1 MDGRFKEDDLLGLG
15 AAING
20 SENLT
25 GMSIHLNE
33 SQKSSLFRL
42 LSDDDPSTL
51 ILVKRQLLED
61 GADSVPELENWL
73 KEVQGSPV
81 ERHLSEVLGRL
92 KKGHCHQEFL
102 EFCARANLVTD
113 VDLEE
118 ASFLLASTEYPSTD
132 MTRYR
137 RELDEIAE
145 EIRQQIAQRGHPSE
159 IRALSFVLH
168 EKRRFR
174 GNRDRYFEAE
184 NTYLNRVLERHVGI
198 PLTLSLLYILLG
210 KRVGIEIHGVA
221 LPGHFIVS
229 WQGKFFDPF
238 NYGRLLSAD
247 ACKEIVEARGHEFRP
262 EHLEPAAPKQVLLR
276 MLRNLLRIYELEE
289 DRTRMASIHRYLQ
302 TLEAKG

>member
-1 MDGRFKEDDLLGLG
+1 MH
-15 AAING
+15 
-20 SENLT
+20 LT
-25 GMSIHLNE
+25 E

-51 ILVKRQLLED
+51 TLVKRQLLEG
-61 GADSVPELENWL
+61 GAESVPELESWL
-73 KEVQGSPV
+73 REAQGSPV
-81 ERHLSEVLGRL
+81 ERHLAEVLGRL

-102 EFCARANLVTD
+102 DFCVKAAMGPEI
-113 VDLEE
+113 DLEG

-132 MTRYR
+132 MSRYR
-137 RELDEIAE
+137 HELDDIAE
-145 EIRQQIAQRGHPSE
+145 EVRVQIAQKGHPSE

-210 KRVGIEIHGVA
+210 KRVGLEIHGVA

-229 WQGKFFDPF
+229 WQGKYFDPF
-238 NYGRLLSAD
+238 NYGRLLSTE

-262 EHLEPAAPKQVLLR
+262 EQLEAASSKQVLIR
-276 MLRNLLRIYELEE
+276 MLSNLLRIYELEE
-289 DRTRMASIHRYLQ
+289 DRNRMAGIKRYLQ
-302 TLEAKG
+302 ALEVKT